1 MTVFLPSPAEPQN
14 FALAEKLLFLGLAL
28 LSVVLFWLRFGP
40 ILRRILDAK
49 KDPDFH
55 LAPIGRRVRDFLWEV
70 MLQGKVIRQ
79 RPLPGLAHAL
89 VFWAFCAFAVVTIN
103 HCLVPFHLEFLQ
115 AHGGASAFYFYFAA
129 AFALA
134 CAVGI
139 AGLFIRRFFIR
150 PKWLEPLSPESGVIA
165 GLIFLLMATYL
176 ADFFLGPAGP
186 SVRAMWWLHS
196 LTLLAFLP
204 LIPHTKHLHLVLSPL
219 TVFLSR
225 GGFSKIPPLKGD
237 EDFGLVAGTDI
248 TQLVSLQAYSCVECG
263 RCTEHCP
270 ANNTGKTLNPK
281 EVILGVRAYL
291 NEQGPGS
298 DQPLLGPYNS
308 QKAIFECTTCGACEF
323 QCPVGI
329 EHLPIIVGL
338 RRGAVNTGAWEDD
351 HGAKLFLALERGS
364 NALGISAT
372 ERDKFVEKNS
382 LPLYDGTQEYC
393 LWLGCMGGY
402 DPKGREIVL
411 SLVRVMNH
419 LNVTFGVLRKEKC
432 TGDPV
437 RRLGNDLV
445 FQQLAEANLEA
456 LKAARTK
463 KIVSICP
470 HCVRTIQEDWKE
482 FGTPPP
488 VEHHSEFLARY
499 VGQLSHAK
507 GIDSTEAGQTD
518 AGLEVSGVK
527 GSGLR
532 PYVENQPETDGALA
546 VEGKPKIVFH
556 DPCYLGRYRNVYEE
570 PRQVASLAG
579 EVVDPPRN
587 RERSFCCGA
596 GGGLV
601 FLGEET
607 GERVSHNRARELA
620 ATGAQVVAAACP
632 FCNTMFRDALAAQ
645 GPGAPELLDIAQ
657 LAARGLPESR

>member
-1 MTVFLPSPAEPQN
+1 MTDFLPSPAEPQD
-14 FALAEKLLFLGLAL
+14 FGFGEKLVFVALALFAA
-28 LSVVLFWLRFGP
+28 VLFWRRFGP
-40 ILRRILDAK
+40 ILSRILAAR

-55 LAPIGRRVRDFLWEV
+55 LAPISSRLRGFIWEV
-70 MLQGKVIRQ
+70 LLQAKVIRQ

-89 VFWAFCAFAVVTIN
+89 VFWAFCAFAVVTVN
-103 HCLVPFHLEFLQ
+103 HCLVPFHLEFLNPRSD
-115 AHGGASAFYFYFAA
+115 AGAFYFYFAA

-134 CAVGI
+134 CAIGI
-139 AGLFIRRFFIR
+139 TGLFIRRFLVR

-165 GLIFLLMATYL
+165 GLIFLLMVTYL
-176 ADFFLGPAGP
+176 ADFSLGAAGP

-196 LTLLAFLP
+196 LTLLCFLP
-204 LIPHTKHLHLVLSPL
+204 LIPHTKHLHLVLSPF

-237 EDFGLVAGTDI
+237 EDFGLVTGQDLTR
-248 TQLVSLQAYSCVECG
+248 LVSLQAYSCVECG

-291 NEQGPGS
+291 NEKGPAS
-298 DQPLLGPYNS
+298 DQPLLGAFNS

-329 EHLPIIVGL
+329 EHLPILVGL
-338 RRGAVNTGAWEDD
+338 RRGAVNTGSWEDS

-364 NALGISAT
+364 NALGLSAT
-372 ERDKFVEKNS
+372 ERDKFVEKNA

-411 SLVRVMNH
+411 SLVRVMRY

-437 RRLGNDLV
+437 RRLGNDLL

-456 LKAARTK
+456 LAQAKTK
-463 KIVSICP
+463 KIISICP

-499 VGQLSHAK
+499 TSQLPSVP
-507 GIDSTEAGQTD
+507 SQE
-518 AGLEVSGVK
+518 
-527 GSGLR
+527 
-532 PYVENQPETDGALA
+532 
-546 VEGKPKIVFH
+546 KIVFH
-556 DPCYLGRYRNVYEE
+556 DPCYLGRYRNVYDE
-570 PRQVASLAG
+570 PRQVAALAG
-579 EVVDPPRN
+579 EVIDPPRA

-620 ATGAQVVAAACP
+620 ATGAQVVGAACP

-645 GPGAPELLDIAQ
+645 GPEAPQLLDIAQ
-657 LAARGLPESR
+657 LAARGLPKGP

>member
-1 MTVFLPSPAEPQN
+1 MTVLLPSPAEPQN
-14 FALAEKLLFLGLAL
+14 FGLAEQLLFLALAL
-28 LSVVLFWLRFGP
+28 LSVLLFWRRFGP
-40 ILRRILDAK
+40 TLTRILKSK

-55 LAPIGRRVRDFLWEV
+55 LAPIGRRVRDFVWEV

-103 HCLVPFHLEFLQ
+103 HCLIPYHLEYLNPR
-115 AHGGASAFYFYFAA
+115 SAAGLAYFWFAA

-134 CAVGI
+134 CAIGI

-165 GLIFLLMATYL
+165 GLIFLLMVTYL
-176 ADFFLGPAGP
+176 GDFFLGGTGPA
-186 SVRAMWWLHS
+186 VRAMWWLHS
-196 LTLLAFLP
+196 VTLLAFLP
-204 LIPHTKHLHLVLSPL
+204 LIPHTKHLHLVLSPF

-225 GGFSKIPPLKGD
+225 GGFSNIPPLKGD
-237 EDFGLVAGTDI
+237 EDFGLVAGQDL

-270 ANNTGKTLNPK
+270 ANNTGKILNPK
-281 EVILGVRAYL
+281 QVVLGVRAYL
-291 NEQGPGS
+291 NEQGPAS
-298 DQPLLGPYNS
+298 DQPLLGAYNS

-329 EHLPIIVGL
+329 EHLPIIIGL
-338 RRGAVNTGAWEDD
+338 RRGAVNTGSWEDD
-351 HGAKLFLALERGS
+351 HGSKLFLALERGS
-364 NALGISAT
+364 NALGLSAT
-372 ERDKFVEKNS
+372 ERDKFIEKNS

-411 SLVRVMNH
+411 SLVRVMRH
-419 LNVTFGVLRKEKC
+419 LGVTFGVLRKEKC

-445 FQQLAEANLEA
+445 FQQLAESNLEA
-456 LKAARTK
+456 LRASKTK

-499 VGQLSHAK
+499 TSQL
-507 GIDSTEAGQTD
+507 
-518 AGLEVSGVK
+518 
-527 GSGLR
+527 
-532 PYVENQPETDGALA
+532 PA
-546 VEGKPKIVFH
+546 VQSQEKIVFH
-556 DPCYLGRYRNVYEE
+556 DPCYLGRYRGVYDE
-570 PRQVASLAG
+570 PRKVAALAG
-579 EVVDPPRN
+579 EIVDPPRH

-620 ATGAQVVAAACP
+620 ATGAQVVGAACP

-645 GPGAPELLDIAQ
+645 GPDAPELLDIAQ
-657 LAARGLPESR
+657 LAARGLPQDEQA